1 MCLLRHTAKV
11 GFSSLVISWNIFLS
25 LPFRWHRQFDLDS
38 QLPFLCGDSEEC
50 RTLGHPQAVA
60 RTIANIEHSFLV
72 VGVLEQLEKTVT
84 VLECL
89 MPSTMKGLVEAYR
102 NSNVHR

>member
-1 MCLLRHTAKV
+1 M
-11 GFSSLVISWNIFLS
+11 
-25 LPFRWHRQFDLDS
+25 
-38 QLPFLCGDSEEC
+38 
-50 RTLGHPQAVA
+50 A